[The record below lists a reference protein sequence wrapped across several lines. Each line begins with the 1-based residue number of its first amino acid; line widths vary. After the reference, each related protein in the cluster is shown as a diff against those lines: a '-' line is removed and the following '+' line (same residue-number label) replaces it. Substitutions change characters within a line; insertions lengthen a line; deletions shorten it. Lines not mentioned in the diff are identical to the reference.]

1 MNKFIKDFNEKYAD
15 SSIWQLIKFNLISFT
30 ITFVQLLLANVLPIF
45 FDSLTAKI
53 PLSINAIF
61 AEETIKNID
70 SKYVVGGVLTWGYLL
85 PFFLSNLIANI
96 YGYFVN
102 MKFTFKGKGTRKGMY
117 VYCAVLFILIIVSTW
132 LQSQITTFLNTSP
145 LHALSRTIAASAAG
159 LFQMLV
165 IFPLEKYVLFKE
177 S

>member
-15 SSIWQLIKFNLISFT
+15 SSIWQLIKFNLTSFT

-53 PLSINAIF
+53 PLSINALF
-61 AEETIKNID
+61 AKETIRNID
-70 SKYVVGGVLTWGYLL
+70 SKYVIDGVLTWGYLL

-117 VYCAVLFILIIVSTW
+117 VYCVVLFILIIVSTW
-132 LQSQITTFLNTSP
+132 LQSQITSILNTTS
-145 LHALSRTIAASAAG
+145 LRGLSRTIAASVAG

-177 S
+177 N